1 MTAWSVV
8 SIPLLFLW
16 LAVVPFLAGFF
27 ITAFF
32 PVKMKTIGAA
42 WITGLLAGFVLFE
55 PVALFCMLTITF
67 ESFLVCTRVYGCGM
81 LILSVPGIILIVKR
95 LSAARSTRGMR
106 GVMLALF
113 PGYGEETLSDLMH
126 PRRDAVRFDRRFGVS
141 ESIYFAVF
149 LLLFLIQSVMAVR
162 YAFFDGDDAY
172 YVVVSV
178 LADQTDTMNTILP
191 YTGYSTALDF
201 RHALA
206 TWTLWTAFIAR
217 ACHVHAAVLMHT
229 VLPPYL
235 LAMCYYA
242 YFLVS
247 MRLFRRRLDMV
258 PLFLCFISICSMF
271 GNVSIYT
278 RETFFMMRT
287 WQGKAMVGSFV
298 IPLMFFL
305 LLGFTRDEAGLRWAY
320 RTAVEKRTL
329 YFSLFL
335 INVSASFFSTSGIML
350 SLALTAAGFGIPVLF
365 TGWRG
370 EPERKCIIKH
380 KLLTLAAATATCIPN
395 VALAAAG
402 WLLSRN

>member
-1 MTAWSVV
+1 MTTWSAV
-8 SIPLLFLW
+8 SIPLLFFW
-16 LAVVPFLAGFF
+16 LAVVPFFTG
-27 ITAFF
+27 IVVTSFF
-32 PVKMKTIGAA
+32 PYKMKTIGAA

-55 PVALFCMLTITF
+55 PVALFCMLTITY
-67 ESFLVCTRVYGCGM
+67 ESFLVCVRVYSCVMMVLAVLGAVM
-81 LILSVPGIILIVKR
+81 LVRRAVIRRGAPGI
-95 LSAARSTRGMR
+95 RGL
-106 GVMLALF
+106 MLALF

-141 ESIYFAVF
+141 ESIYFAAF
-149 LLLFLIQSVMAVR
+149 LLMFLIQAVMAVR

-178 LADQTDTMNTILP
+178 LADQTDTMYTILP

-217 ACHVHAAVLMHT
+217 SCHIHAAVLIHT
-229 VLPPYL
+229 VLQPYL

-242 YFLVS
+242 YFLVA

-287 WQGKAMVGSFV
+287 WQGKAMVGSFI

-305 LLGFTRDEAGLRWAY
+305 LLGFTRDEAGLRWVH
-320 RTAVEKRTL
+320 RTPVEKRTL
-329 YFSLFL
+329 WFL
-335 INVSASFFSTSGIML
+335 LLMVNISASFFSTSGIMIT
-350 SLALTAAGFGIPVLF
+350 LALTAAGFGIPVLF

-370 EPERKCIIKH
+370 DVERKQLIRH
-380 KLLTLAAATATCIPN
+380 KMISLGAAASTCIPN

-402 WLLSRN
+402 WLLSR

>member
-8 SIPLLFLW
+8 SIPLLVFW
-16 LAVVPFLAGFF
+16 LAVMPFLTGFF
-27 ITAFF
+27 VTSFF
-32 PVKMKTIGAA
+32 PGKMKTIGAA
-42 WITGLLAGFVLFE
+42 WITGLLASFVLFE

-67 ESFLVCTRVYGCGM
+67 ESFLMCVRVYSCMM
-81 LILSVPGIILIVKR
+81 LVLTALGLVILVKRIVTRKGVPGF
-95 LSAARSTRGMR
+95 RGF
-106 GVMLALF
+106 MLALF

-141 ESIYFAVF
+141 ETIYFITF
-149 LLLFLIQSVMAVR
+149 LVIFLIQAVMAVR
-162 YAFFDGDDAY
+162 CAFFDGDDAY

-217 ACHVHAAVLMHT
+217 SCRIHAAVLMHT

-235 LAMCYYA
+235 LSMCYYA
-242 YFLVS
+242 YFLVA

-287 WQGKAMVGSFV
+287 WQGKAMVGSFI
-298 IPLMFFL
+298 IPLLFFL
-305 LLGFTRDEAGLRWAY
+305 LLGFARDEAGSRWIY
-320 RTAVEKRTL
+320 RTSAEKRTL
-329 YFSLFL
+329 WFSLFL

-365 TGWRG
+365 TGWKG
-370 EPERKCIIKH
+370 ETEKKQLIRH
-380 KLLTLAAATATCIPN
+380 KVLSLAIAAMTCLPN

-402 WLLSRN
+402 WLLNRN